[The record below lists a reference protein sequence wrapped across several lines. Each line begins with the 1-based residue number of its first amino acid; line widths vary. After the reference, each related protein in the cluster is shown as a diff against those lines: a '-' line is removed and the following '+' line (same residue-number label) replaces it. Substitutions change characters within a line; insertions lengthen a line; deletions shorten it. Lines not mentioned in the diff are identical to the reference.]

1 MAFVVR
7 VSGARDQ
14 VYLLRLCVCV
24 CVYMYVCMYVCTR
37 MYYMALATESTC
49 ARRRMLAAVG
59 ACDT

>member
-7 VSGARDQ
+7 FSGARDQ

-24 CVYMYVCMYVCTR
+24 CVCVYMYVCMYVR